1 MIAIKKRSDR
11 SVYIISTSN
20 PVQIGSWVDPSVN

>member
-20 PVQIGSWVDPSVN
+20 PVQIGS